1 MKKKLVISLV
11 SLVSMLALTGCKKSG
26 TSTTTSTKTSVT
38 ESTTASESVSPE
50 SIKIIPVA
58 TAIAVTGDAE
68 VQAVR
73 TGSVANTAKYT
84 AVATP
89 ADAVQEFTWSVVSE
103 NGGATEAATI
113 SDAGVL
119 TPAFDVM
126 TDTKVKVI
134 ATSADANTTVKGEKI
149 VTIKAAPAIL
159 VESLT
164 ISSVDDVHTI
174 DMDDENAGLQLS
186 VAVTPENADVK
197 DVEWASSN
205 TAVATVDADG
215 KVTPVL
221 DGACTITATAK
232 DGSGKSA
239 TFEITVTRDI
249 TTVEE
254 IRKAESET
262 GTYTVKG
269 ILLAKTTI
277 TQQTDGED
285 VDNHSAILMDATGTF
300 VVGTT
305 GADLFADYG
314 NGDYVEFTG
323 AFSKEGGM
331 VSSIDGSAV
340 VVAAATNDAPDAPA
354 AVNLADAAAFGG
366 EFGEDGLFAVGRK
379 VTVDS
384 ALAQVETDRVFTAS
398 TLDTKG
404 NMMIALKD
412 DSLEALPEDGIY
424 GTFEVVEADL
434 DGHVM
439 MTIVTGFTPK
449 EERPV
454 ATEITLDK
462 EAMTVSA
469 GETDTLTPTVTPY
482 FASDLVW
489 ETTDSAVATVK
500 DGVVTGLAEGVVTI
514 TARAAE
520 GSDVKAE
527 CTVTVH
533 DFGSV
538 EAPLS
543 VAGTITL
550 ANKLVAPGVTS
561 EKFFTFKGKVVDAP
575 VKDSGTGKYLIKVA
589 DTTDAEKVIE
599 VPSASYAEAVTLVDQ
614 NDLVTVSAKIADASG
629 SLKGEEATVEA
640 VELGRSAITV
650 VSDEG
655 VDAVLSMEKSYRN
668 TDDAIF
674 KVNVKEGYFV
684 LSISANGVSAS
695 LMDNGY
701 YTFVVHGD
709 TTVNVVTAQETDDFS
724 GDYTVAASSIGGM
737 EGDSFEHNGISGFFS
752 FNTSNGG
759 LVDDYLLVRKGNTF
773 SVTLK
778 SQIALHNAITKIVMN
793 VEVDGQTVEDAGK
806 YVIFEADATKYSYEG
821 NVGTWADAA
830 GADTVSFRA
839 GEKIHITSFVITVA
853 AKK

>member
-26 TSTTTSTKTSVT
+26 TSTTTSTKPSVT

-186 VAVTPENADVK
+186 IAVTPENADVK

-589 DTTDAEKVIE
+589 DTTDAEKVLE

-650 VSDEG
+650 VHDDTVTTSNFDETY
-655 VDAVLSMEKSYRN
+655 VN
-668 TDDAIF
+668 TDIINFDVTPAD
-674 KVNVKEGYFV
+674 GYFI
-684 LSISANGVSAS
+684 LSIDANGVSATE
-695 LMDNGY
+695 LVGGGY
-701 YTFVVHGD
+701 SVSIHGN
-709 TTVNVVTAQETDDFS
+709 TIITIVTAQYADDFAK
-724 GDYTVAASSIGGM
+724 DYTIPASSIGGM
-737 EGDSFEHNGISGFFS
+737 NGDGNQHTGTAGFFTFS
-752 FNTSNGG
+752 TPNGG
-759 LVDDYLLVRKGNTF
+759 IVDDYLLIRNGNTF

-778 SQIALHNAITKIVMN
+778 SQIALHNAITKVVMN

-806 YVIFEADATKYSYEG
+806 YVLFEDDATKYSYEG

-830 GADTVSFRA
+830 GADTISFRA
-839 GEKIHITSFVITVA
+839 NEKIRITSFVITVT